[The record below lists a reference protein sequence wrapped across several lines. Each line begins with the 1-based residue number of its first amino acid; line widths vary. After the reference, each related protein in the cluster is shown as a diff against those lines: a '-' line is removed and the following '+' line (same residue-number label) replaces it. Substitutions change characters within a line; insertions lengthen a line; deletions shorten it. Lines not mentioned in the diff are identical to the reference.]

1 MRLLLTEV
9 VSIVLLCPAVFGQA
23 PARPVLQIPPGAQ
36 AGPSFDANAATNAY
50 LATFSA
56 EKRAL
61 SDAYFE
67 GGYWLI
73 LWDFFYGSAL
83 FLFLLWTGLSA
94 RLRDLAERATR
105 LRPLQTLLYWIQF
118 AIALWVLG
126 LPLSIYEGYVRE
138 QKYGLMN
145 QAFGEWF

>member
-1 MRLLLTEV
+1 MRLLLTAFLA
-9 VSIVLLCPAVFGQA
+9 IVLLCPAVFGQA

-56 EKRAL
+56 EKRAR

-73 LWDFFYGSAL
+73 LWDFLYGLAL

-118 AIALWVLG
+118 AIAV
-126 LPLSIYEGYVRE
+126 
-138 QKYGLMN
+138 
-145 QAFGEWF
+145 